1 MPDQSGLQRSN
12 KERSKDAR
20 ERALQ
25 AIISLESQNKAVN
38 FSSVAA
44 ASRVARSFLYGDE
57 QSRKM
62 IEEHRKKNVTDEMN
76 KRARFDK
83 SSKSKDVIIE
93 SKDKRIAIL
102 TEENKRLKAEIALL
116 RGMIYEDKSNIT
128 SRTCSRREESRNSG
142 G

>member
-93 SKDKRIAIL
+93 TKDKRIAVL
-102 TEENKRLKAEIALL
+102 EAENKRLKAEIAIL
-116 RGMIYEDKSNIT
+116 RGLVYADKKSYHVEDM
-128 SRTCSRREESRNSG
+128 
-142 G
+142 